1 MKARL
6 IASRSI
12 SPPDGYD
19 PWWGG
24 PDRLSQG
31 RWQMQA
37 TVDARLL
44 VLDEALAT
52 LHAFPLPAEGAGVAR
67 PDLTC
72 VALAGRDRIMLV
84 DPTGRVR
91 WEVRHSA
98 WGPRPGAH
106 DTGGSCAFSQ
116 DGSQVWAVVPG
127 EDGADD
133 EWWVLDTDTGRVLDR
148 ARLGCLIWGS
158 GPVVRHPDGR
168 HLGVDLSGGYA
179 HGWHAWGRW
188 EDSRAIVTVRE
199 RPYEVLTDVHPSGTW
214 YLTTPIEA
222 DSVTVRRFSDGSVE
236 AVRTGDQVFDGDV
249 GFDASGGYLDQD
261 TIIAMEFEG
270 STVLLTAGGLE
281 VIGVVDYPE
290 GAVSQRPTPGV
301 PGTWTTFSYE
311 TGDVQLWQLE
321 R

>member
-12 SPPDGYD
+12 SPPGRYD

-24 PDRLSQG
+24 PDRLPQG

-44 VLDEALAT
+44 VLDGALAT
-52 LHAFPLPAEGAGVAR
+52 LHAFPLPAEGAGAAR
-67 PDLTC
+67 PDLSC
-72 VALAGRDRIMLV
+72 VALAGRDRVMLV
-84 DPTGRVR
+84 DPAGRVR

-98 WGPRPGAH
+98 WGSRPGAY
-106 DTGGSCAFSQ
+106 DTRGSCAFSQ

-127 EDGADD
+127 EDGTDD

-148 ARLGCLIWGS
+148 ARLGCLIGGS

-168 HLGVDLSGGYA
+168 HLGVDLSGGCA
-179 HGWHAWGRW
+179 HGWHAWSRW
-188 EDSRAIVTVRE
+188 EDSRAIVTVQE
-199 RPYEVLTDVHPSGTW
+199 RPYEVLTDVHPSGNW

-236 AVRTGDQVFDGDV
+236 AVRTGDEVFDGDV
-249 GFDASGGYLDQD
+249 GFDVSGGYLDQD
-261 TIIAMEFEG
+261 TIIVMEFEG
-270 STVLLTAGGLE
+270 STVLLTASGLE

-290 GAVSQRPTPGV
+290 GAVSQRPTPGA
-301 PGTWTTFSYE
+301 PGTWTTFSYK